1 MAQET
6 KSFNIAFDRD
16 FTIMISFP
24 KVGITRNNAKP
35 LYTVEELANWMS
47 KHKPTIQLMGE
58 LCVEE
63 DSDAGYYNDL
73 AQTWESEYFAV
84 PDTAAR
90 IEYDDMATFL
100 RGIVANEGDGF
111 DALLASAGMMGGAI
125 EHYDIKWEENRTG
138 DMVACITFREIVCNG
153 N

>member
-1 MAQET
+1 MAQDT

-16 FTIMISFP
+16 FTIMIDFP

-35 LYTVEELANWMS
+35 LYAVEELAEWVS
-47 KHKPTIQLMGE
+47 KHKPAIQLMGE
-58 LCVEE
+58 LNVEE

-90 IEYDDMATFL
+90 IEYADVATLL
-100 RGIVANEGDGF
+100 RGIITDEAEGF
-111 DALLASAGMMGGAI
+111 DALLASAGMMGGSI
-125 EHYDIKWEENRTG
+125 ERYDIKWAENHMG
-138 DMVACITFREIVCNG
+138 NMVASITFREIACKG

>member
-16 FTIMISFP
+16 FTIMIYFP

-35 LYTVEELANWMS
+35 LYTVEELTNWMT
-47 KHKPTIQLMGE
+47 KHKSAIQLMGE
-58 LCVEE
+58 FNVEE

-84 PDTAAR
+84 PDATAR
-90 IEYDDMATFL
+90 VEYADVTTFL
-100 RGIVANEGDGF
+100 RGIITDEAEGF
-111 DALLASAGMMGGAI
+111 DALLASVGMMGGTI
-125 EHYDIKWEENRTG
+125 ERYDIEWAENRMG
-138 DMVACITFREIVCNG
+138 DMVASITFREIACKG

>member
-16 FTIMISFP
+16 FTIMIYFP

-35 LYTVEELANWMS
+35 LYAVEELTNWMT
-47 KHKPTIQLMGE
+47 KHKPAIQLMGE
-58 LCVEE
+58 FNVEE

-84 PDTAAR
+84 PDATAR
-90 IEYDDMATFL
+90 VEYADVTTFL
-100 RGIVANEGDGF
+100 RCIITDEAEGF
-111 DALLASAGMMGGAI
+111 DALLASVGMMGGTI
-125 EHYDIKWEENRTG
+125 ERYDIEWAENRMG
-138 DMVACITFREIVCNG
+138 DMVASITFREIACKG

>member
-16 FTIMISFP
+16 FTIMIDFP
-24 KVGITRNNAKP
+24 KVGITRNNTKP
-35 LYTVEELANWMS
+35 LYAVEELVEWVS
-47 KHKPTIQLMGE
+47 KHKPAIQLMGE
-58 LCVEE
+58 FNVEE

-90 IEYDDMATFL
+90 IKHDDMGTFL
-100 RGIVANEGDGF
+100 RGIITDEGDGF
-111 DALLASAGMMGGAI
+111 DALLASAGMMGGVI
-125 EHYDIKWEENRTG
+125 KQYDIEWEENHMG
-138 DMVACITFREIVCNG
+138 NMVASITFREIACNG

>member
-16 FTIMISFP
+16 FTIMIDFP

-35 LYTVEELANWMS
+35 LYAVEELANWMS
-47 KHKPTIQLMGE
+47 KHKPAIQLMGE
-58 LCVEE
+58 FNVEE

-84 PDTAAR
+84 PYATAR
-90 IEYDDMATFL
+90 VEYADVTTFL
-100 RGIVANEGDGF
+100 RGIITDEAEGF
-111 DALLASAGMMGGAI
+111 DALLASVGMMGGTI
-125 EHYDIKWEENRTG
+125 ERYDIEWAENRMG
-138 DMVACITFREIVCNG
+138 DMVASITFREIACKG

>member
-16 FTIMISFP
+16 FTIMIDFP

-35 LYTVEELANWMS
+35 LYAVEELANWMS
-47 KHKPTIQLMGE
+47 KHKPAIQLMGE
-58 LCVEE
+58 FNVEE
-63 DSDAGYYNDL
+63 DPDAGYYNDL

-84 PDTAAR
+84 PDTTAR
-90 IEYDDMATFL
+90 IEYADVTTFL
-100 RGIVANEGDGF
+100 RGIITDEAEGF
-111 DALLASAGMMGGAI
+111 DALLASAGMMGGTI
-125 EHYDIKWEENRTG
+125 ERYDIEWDENRMG
-138 DMVACITFREIVCNG
+138 NMVASITFREIACKG